1 MADQNIGVI
10 EPNVDMFSFNGTMKG
25 SFDDLSRRLSTL
37 QNFSLKKIPN
47 GIMLYYVESRDIQKR
62 PFLFQIIKFSNS
74 NVEVDYSILKDSSE
88 KLRKLHVLRGFIG
101 IISLITDIFIIDNV
115 SLFQYIDSAIDDTV
129 SSLSKSY
136 SVLFNNYDSLLAEYR
151 EMRRLNVELSSSNKN
166 LTVESARLN
175 TENEQLKG
183 RLKELENYS
192 DESLMVIVQDWIE
205 SHDNTIDINEFSKT
219 YKVVQ
224 PRVEQIL
231 NKMVTSGYIEAKG

>member
-1 MADQNIGVI
+1 MSDQNIGVI
-10 EPNVDMFSFNGTMKG
+10 EPNVDMFSFSGTMKG

-47 GIMLYYVESRDIQKR
+47 GIMLYYVESRDIQKK

-101 IISLITDIFIIDNV
+101 IISLITDIFIIDTV

-129 SSLSKSY
+129 SSLSKNY

>member
-1 MADQNIGVI
+1 MSDQNIGVI
-10 EPNVDMFSFNGTMKG
+10 EPNVDMFSFSGTMKG
-25 SFDDLSRRLSTL
+25 SFDDLSKRLSTL

-47 GIMLYYVESRDIQKR
+47 GIMLYYVESRDIQKK

-101 IISLITDIFIIDNV
+101 IISLITDIFIIDTV